1 MNYLHPFSILLEAVT
16 AVLGVLLA
24 MQKRKAWGWC
34 LALTFAIYV
43 YYDLARYL
51 NWGVSPDILYLSFFI
66 ASVSVTWAVW
76 QIYKRC

>member
-1 MNYLHPFSILLEAVT
+1 MDFLHPFSILLEAVA

-24 MQKRKAWGWC
+24 TQKRKAWGWC

-76 QIYKRC
+76 QSYKSC